1 MAAKVST
8 MVLPDPT
15 LYKLFVV
22 AAVVILLIP
31 GPAVVYI
38 LTRSV
43 VQGRTAGLVSAL
55 GVGLGNM
62 SHVVAATLG
71 LSALLASSALAFSVV
86 KCVGAAYLIVLGVR
100 RLMNG
105 DEDEHEDRT
114 SRSLRRIFAQG
125 VIVNVLNPKI
135 ALFFLAFLPQFVDPA
150 RGGVAW
156 QIFFL
161 GVTLVLIGICTDSLY
176 ALVGGSAG
184 RFLRHNRRWK
194 RSERYVSGGI
204 YITLGVGAALTSSS
218 NK

>member
-1 MAAKVST
+1 MLA

-15 LYKLFVV
+15 LYRLFVV

-43 VQGRTAGLVSAL
+43 VQGRMAGFVSAL
-55 GVGLGNM
+55 GVGVGNM

-71 LSALLASSALAFSVV
+71 LSALLASSALAFSAV
-86 KCVGAAYLIVLGVR
+86 KYAGAAYLIVLGIR

-105 DEDEHEDRT
+105 DDGADEDRAP
-114 SRSLRRIFAQG
+114 RSLRRIFAQG
-125 VIVNVLNPKI
+125 IVVNVLNPKI

-156 QIFFL
+156 QVFFL
-161 GVTLVLIGICTDSLY
+161 GLTLVLVGICTDSLY

-184 RFLRHNRRWK
+184 RFLKNSRAWR
-194 RSERYVSGGI
+194 RSERWVSGGI
-204 YITLGVGAALTSSS
+204 YITLGLGAALTTGG
-218 NK
+218 KK

>member
-1 MAAKVST
+1 

-15 LYKLFVV
+15 LYRLFVV

-43 VQGRTAGLVSAL
+43 VQGRMAGFVSAL
-55 GVGLGNM
+55 GVGVGNM

-86 KCVGAAYLIVLGVR
+86 KYAGAAYLIVLGVR

-105 DEDEHEDRT
+105 NEVGGEDRAP
-114 SRSLRRIFAQG
+114 RSLRRIFAQG
-125 VIVNVLNPKI
+125 IVVNVLNPKI

-161 GVTLVLIGICTDSLY
+161 GLTLVLVGICTDSLY

-184 RFLRHNRRWK
+184 RFLKNSRAWR
-194 RSERYVSGGI
+194 RSERWVSGGI
-204 YITLGVGAALTSSS
+204 YITLGVGAALTSGA
-218 NK
+218 KE

>member
-1 MAAKVST
+1 

-15 LYKLFVV
+15 LYRLFVV

-43 VQGRTAGLVSAL
+43 VQGRMAGFVSAL
-55 GVGLGNM
+55 GVGVGNFA
-62 SHVVAATLG
+62 HVVAATLG
-71 LSALLASSALAFSVV
+71 LSALLASSAVAFSVV
-86 KCVGAAYLIVLGVR
+86 KYVGAAYLIFLGIR

-105 DEDEHEDRT
+105 DADGEEDRAP
-114 SRSLRRIFAQG
+114 RSLRSIFTQG

-150 RGGVAW
+150 RGGVTW

-161 GVTLVLIGICTDSLY
+161 GVTLVLIGICTDSTY

-184 RFLRHNRRWK
+184 RVLRHSRMWR

-204 YITLGVGAALTSSS
+204 YITLGVGAALT
-218 NK
+218 NGAKE

>member
-1 MAAKVST
+1 

-15 LYKLFVV
+15 LYSLFAV

-43 VQGRTAGLVSAL
+43 AQGRAAGFVSAL
-55 GVGLGNM
+55 GVGVGNM
-62 SHVVAATLG
+62 FHVVAATLG
-71 LSALLASSALAFSVV
+71 LSALLASSAVAFSVV
-86 KCVGAAYLIVLGVR
+86 KYVGAAYLIVIGIR
-100 RLMNG
+100 RLLDG
-105 DEDEHEDRT
+105 DEDDAEDRAP
-114 SRSLRRIFAQG
+114 RSLRKIFAQG
-125 VIVNVLNPKI
+125 VIVNLLNPKI

-161 GVTLVLIGICTDSLY
+161 GLTLALIGIVTDSIY
-176 ALVGGSAG
+176 GVIGGSAG
-184 RFLRHNRRWK
+184 RLLRNSRRWR

-204 YITLGVGAALTSSS
+204 YITLGVGAALTSGA
-218 NK
+218 KE

>member
-1 MAAKVST
+1 

-15 LYKLFVV
+15 LYRLFVV

-43 VQGRTAGLVSAL
+43 VQGRMAGFVSAL
-55 GVGLGNM
+55 GVGVGNFA
-62 SHVVAATLG
+62 HVVAATLG
-71 LSALLASSALAFSVV
+71 LSALLTSSAVAFSVV
-86 KCVGAAYLIVLGVR
+86 KYVGAAYLIVLGIR

-105 DEDEHEDRT
+105 DSDGEEDRAP
-114 SRSLRRIFAQG
+114 RSLRSIFTQG

-150 RGGVAW
+150 RGGVTW

-161 GVTLVLIGICTDSLY
+161 GVTLVLIGICTDSTY

-184 RFLRHNRRWK
+184 RVLRHSRMWR

-204 YITLGVGAALTSSS
+204 YITLGVGAALTSGA
-218 NK
+218 KE